1 MYKSI
6 ELSPRKDG
14 LRGYYGSVFDQTKQI
29 RNEIF
34 SQGIRD
40 DLKRAKE
47 KFYHFENKNHLK
59 SFNSKNGDLVT

>member
-29 RNEIF
+29 V
-34 SQGIRD
+34 SQ
-40 DLKRAKE
+40 LAQLT
-47 KFYHFENKNHLK
+47 KFITHKH
-59 SFNSKNGDLVT
+59 